1 MRALQPVRGTQDLL
15 PEAARRHRRV
25 VESARAAAELYGF
38 AEMATPIFEFTEVFA
53 RPIGE
58 HTDIV
63 AKEMYTFNDRGG
75 EEVTLRPENTAG
87 VVRSVI
93 SNGLAQSVPLKF
105 FYSGPMFRYERPQKG
120 RFRQFHQIGVELIGV
135 AQPQAD
141 IEVIALGSRILD
153 ALGIGERVELELN
166 TLGDPASRAAYREAL
181 VCYFSARVSE
191 LSEDSRRRLERNPL
205 RIFDSK
211 EETDQRVARDAPPFA
226 DYLNAESRDF
236 FDQVRAGLD
245 RLGIYNRVNPR
256 LVRGLDYYTHT
267 AFEFVTRDLGA
278 QGTVMGGGRY
288 DGLVELMGGPAL
300 PGVGW
305 AAGIERLAMLI
316 AAPPPPRRP
325 VAVVPIGEAAEGAAL
340 TLAEVLRN
348 NGCPVD
354 LSYSGNVARR
364 MRRANQ
370 INARVAVLIG
380 EDEIARNV
388 VALRDL
394 DSGEQNEVPM
404 DQSLSELRA
413 RLPGALLLSAQY
425 GIVFRS
431 ASGAARPPP
440 CRAARRARQQ
450 RAHGRRFCKIVEGIQ
465 RSEPDRRRDRC
476 AAPRP
481 RRANLA
487 LGSRP
492 IE

>member
-1 MRALQPVRGTQDLL
+1 
-15 PEAARRHRRV
+15 V
-25 VESARAAAELYGF
+25 V
-38 AEMATPIFEFTEVFA
+38 
-53 RPIGE
+53 
-58 HTDIV
+58 
-63 AKEMYTFNDRGG
+63 
-75 EEVTLRPENTAG
+75 
-87 VVRSVI
+87 

-135 AQPQAD
+135 AQPLAD

-153 ALGIGERVELELN
+153 ALGVAERVELELN
-166 TLGDPASRAAYREAL
+166 TLGDSESRAAHREAL
-181 VCYFSARVSE
+181 VAYFSARVTE

-211 EETDQRVARDAPPFA
+211 EKTDQIIVRDAPQFE
-226 DYLNAESRDF
+226 DYLNSASRHF

-245 RLGIYNRVNPR
+245 RLGIAYRQNAR

-267 AFEFVTRDLGA
+267 AFEFVTTDLGA

-316 AAPPPPRRP
+316 TEPPAPRRP

-354 LSYSGNVARR
+354 LGYSGNVARR
-364 MRRANQ
+364 MRRANHV
-370 INARVAVLIG
+370 NARVAVLIG
-380 EDEIARNV
+380 EDEIVRNV

-394 DSGEQNEVPM
+394 DSGEQSEVAM
-404 DQSLSELRA
+404 DQSLRELQARLRA
-413 RLPGALLLSAQY
+413 FYP
-425 GIVFRS
+425 
-431 ASGAARPPP
+431 
-440 CRAARRARQQ
+440 
-450 RAHGRRFCKIVEGIQ
+450 
-465 RSEPDRRRDRC
+465 
-476 AAPRP
+476 
-481 RRANLA
+481 
-487 LGSRP
+487 
-492 IE
+492 

>member
-25 VESARAAAELYGF
+25 VETVRAAAELYGF

-63 AKEMYTFNDRGG
+63 SKEMYTFNDRGG
-75 EEVTLRPENTAG
+75 EEVTLRPENTAS

-93 SNGLAQSVPLKF
+93 SNGLTQSVPLKF
-105 FYSGPMFRYERPQKG
+105 LYSGPMFRYERPQKG

-141 IEVIALGSRILD
+141 IEVIALGSRILV
-153 ALGIGERVELELN
+153 ALGVGDRVELQLN
-166 TLGDPASRAAYREAL
+166 TLGNSASRSAYREAL
-181 VCYFSARVSE
+181 IAYFSARVTE

-211 EETDQRVARDAPPFA
+211 EETDRPVVRDAPAFA
-226 DYLNAESRDF
+226 DYLDAASCQF
-236 FDQVRAGLD
+236 FDQVRAGLE
-245 RLGIYNRVNPR
+245 RLGIGYRLNPQ

-267 AFEFVTRDLGA
+267 AFEFVTTDLGA

-316 AAPPPPRRP
+316 AAPPLPRP
-325 VAVVPIGEAAEGAAL
+325 VALVPIGEAGEIAAVK
-340 TLAEVLRN
+340 LAEDLRD
-348 NGCPVD
+348 GGFLID
-354 LSYSGNVARR
+354 LGYSGNLARR
-364 MRRANQ
+364 LRRADKMGA
-370 INARVAVLIG
+370 IAAILLGDDELARGVATV
-380 EDEIARNV
+380 
-388 VALRDL
+388 RDL
-394 DSGEQNEVPM
+394 INGT
-404 DQSLSELRA
+404 QSTAPLAELRT
-413 RLPGALLLSAQY
+413 RLRVLTA
-425 GIVFRS
+425 
-431 ASGAARPPP
+431 
-440 CRAARRARQQ
+440 
-450 RAHGRRFCKIVEGIQ
+450 E
-465 RSEPDRRRDRC
+465 
-476 AAPRP
+476 
-481 RRANLA
+481 RANT
-487 LGSRP
+487 R
-492 IE
+492 